1 MAIST
6 TEFID
11 RYAPYA
17 MEQQVKYGIPS
28 SVTLAQMAL
37 ESTWGTSKLAR
48 EDNNYFGIKKGSSWV
63 GGVGYHDDDR
73 PNEAFRRYDSVE
85 QSIENHSYVLL
96 QPLYQRRCPV
106 NDSTDHLGWIKG
118 IKAGGYASDPDYV
131 SKVED
136 IIRTYGLGR
145 FDRLALQQARQ
156 QGVQVGYMRGQQ
168 LGNAQASSSQILLT
182 PLQGHWCVPINLDG
196 LKVTGVFGESRP
208 GHRHGGIDLSTQGKY
223 LPIYGTEDNG
233 RVIAA
238 KPDNGAAGNMVT
250 VEYNRSDG
258 TRLQCTYMHL
268 SKIGVKVGDTVNAG
282 MQLGYSGNSGRSTGA
297 HLHFETKFYN
307 AKGELQ
313 RYDPAEYIA
322 ELSFRGNIP
331 GVLNKDGQ
339 DLSARYTSQMAY
351 SNAPSANSQEAGMDA
366 RTQAMLAQLTA
377 SDDPNRWLEYLMN
390 KNGDNKGLAGGGL
403 SGLISSLFTSILLL
417 AQELQHDGNA
427 LGESKDRT
435 ESESQETKEAASIR
449 RDRESVDV
457 QRLSRAASLNYDTEL
472 PEAQQATT
480 LKRA

>member
-6 TEFID
+6 SDFID

-17 MEQQVKYGIPS
+17 MEQQIKYGIPS

-48 EDNNYFGIKKGSSWV
+48 EDNNFFGIKKGSSWV

-73 PNEAFRRYDSVE
+73 PNEPFRRYDSAE

-96 QPLYQRRCPV
+96 QPRYQRRCPV
-106 NDSTDHLGWIKG
+106 NDSTNHLGWIQG
-118 IKAGGYASDPDYV
+118 IKAGGYATDANYV

-136 IIRTYGLGR
+136 IIRTYALDK
-145 FDRLALQQARQ
+145 FDLLALQQAEQ
-156 QGVQVGYMRGQQ
+156 KGLQIGYMRGS
-168 LGNAQASSSQILLT
+168 LSDYTRPSSSQILLT
-182 PLQGHWCVPINLDG
+182 PLQGHWCMPINLEG

-208 GHRHGGIDLSTQGKY
+208 GHHHGGIDFSTNGKY

-233 RVIAA
+233 KVIAV
-238 KPDNGAAGNMVT
+238 KPNNGAAGNMLT

-258 TRLQCTYMHL
+258 TRIQCTYMHL
-268 SKIGVKVGDTVNAG
+268 SEIGVKVGDSVNAG

-307 AKGELQ
+307 ANGELL

-322 ELSFRGNIP
+322 ELSFRGNLP
-331 GVLNKDGQ
+331 SSLDKNGQ
-339 DLSARYTSQMAY
+339 NLIARYSAQMAY
-351 SNAPSANSQEAGMDA
+351 NNLSANMQEPQMDA
-366 RTQAMLAQLTA
+366 RTQMLLAQLTN

-390 KNGDNKGLAGGGL
+390 KNGDSAGMSHGGNPI
-403 SGLISSLFTSILLL
+403 SNLISTLFMSILTL
-417 AQELQHDGNA
+417 AQELKQEGDA
-427 LGESKDRT
+427 M
-435 ESESQETKEAASIR
+435 SESQNHREVNETKEATSLR
-449 RDRESVDV
+449 RDRDSVNV
-457 QRLSRAASLNYDTEL
+457 KRLAQTASLNFDNEF
-472 PEAQQATT
+472 PEEQQTNT
-480 LKRA
+480 LRRT